1 MMSPERQRTVVKVLV
16 VVVGLSMVVSL
27 VVPYLYR

>member
-1 MMSPERQRTVVKVLV
+1 MMSPERQRTIVKVIV

-27 VVPYLYR
+27 VVPFLYR